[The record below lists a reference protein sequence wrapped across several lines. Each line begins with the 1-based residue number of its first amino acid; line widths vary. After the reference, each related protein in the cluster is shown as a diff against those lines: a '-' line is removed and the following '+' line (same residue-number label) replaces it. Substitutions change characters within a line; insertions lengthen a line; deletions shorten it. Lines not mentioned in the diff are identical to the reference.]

1 MASADRSLLIALAIL
16 AVAAIICTLIL
27 LRRYHHIKVKLKT
40 LSETLDDIAA
50 GNSNRRLLAH
60 PDEEISGLCYK
71 INDIVQHYRDQIIGF
86 KTAEE
91 TNRQLMTSLSHDV
104 RTPLTTLIGYLD
116 AAQKGIVS
124 GSERESYIETAR
136 ERAHTM
142 KDYVDM
148 LFEWFKLN
156 SGEETFQRQP
166 LDLAE
171 SCRELLKDWIPIFET
186 QPFAY
191 DIEMPEAPMPVCIDA
206 DALRRILNNLIQNVL
221 RHSQATRIEIRV
233 GSRDGF
239 AELSVTDNGR
249 GIAPQDLPHIFE
261 RLYKGDKARSEQG
274 SGLGLSIVQQLVR
287 KMGGM
292 ISAQSEPSV
301 RTEFRMRFPLSPE

>member
-1 MASADRSLLIALAIL
+1 MDTPLIALTSL
-16 AVAAIICTLIL
+16 ATVGL
-27 LRRYHHIKVKLKT
+27 LCATFLFRRYRRIKAKLKT

-60 PDEEISGLCYK
+60 PDEEIAELSYK
-71 INDIVQHYRDQIIGF
+71 INDIMQNYRDQIITF
-86 KTAEE
+86 KKNEE
-91 TNRQLMTSLSHDV
+91 ANRQLMTSLSHDV

-136 ERAHTM
+136 ERAYTM
-142 KDYVDM
+142 KDTVDM

-156 SGEETFQRQP
+156 SGEETFQLQP

-171 SCRELLKDWIPIFET
+171 SCRDILKDWIPIFET
-186 QPFAY
+186 QPLVY
-191 DIEMPEAPMPVCIDA
+191 DIEIPEAPVPVTMDA
-206 DALRRILNNLIQNVL
+206 DALRRVLNNLIQNTL
-221 RHSQATRIEIRV
+221 RHGQATRIEIRV
-233 GSRDGF
+233 ESDEGF
-239 AELSVTDNGR
+239 AELSVTDNGD

-274 SGLGLSIVQQLVR
+274 SGLGLSIVQQLTQ
-287 KMGGM
+287 KMGGV
-292 ISAQSEPSV
+292 ISVQSKPSV
-301 RTEFRMRFPLSPE
+301 RTEFRVRFPLNTQ